1 MEKQLN
7 IGNIGLPGMIIILV
21 IVLVLFGRGR
31 IAGIM
36 GEMGKGMS
44 SFKRGVEEGKKQVDD
59 EKIESAKDVTPE
71 ETADSKV
78 KSKKS

>member
-1 MEKQLN
+1 MN

-44 SFKRGVEEGKKQVDD
+44 SFKRGVEEGKQQADD
-59 EKIESAKDVTPE
+59 EKIEAAKDVTPE
-71 ETADSKV
+71 EAK
-78 KSKKS
+78 KSKAKAKTSES